1 MAATIDATVPA
12 PFQLPPLPETVNHT
26 PWPAQNFLHVDP
38 EGDVFHV
45 LVCRT
50 TYSLRGMQRDGDR
63 PSQPILLPGE
73 QQPPL
78 VTEDRYEGLVN
89 VSSVLEESDFAPYK
103 PLCDV
108 LLVNA
113 QGHAPEGQALPR
125 WSVGFRFGEE
135 FSKVLQVTG
144 PRQYERRN
152 DGDAWRLSDPVPTTR
167 VPITYQLAFGG
178 PNVVAAHAKPPV
190 EGQEPPQFYFP
201 NPIGTG
207 RWGGKETKQWIE
219 REIEQ
224 RSRHPVPPAPNE
236 HANFSPRATY
246 NGPQIEE
253 HGRAFQGD
261 EQNYPVVGFGP
272 VSRWWQP
279 RHRLAGTHD
288 EQWKARQW
296 PKSPKDHDYRYWNC
310 APEDQQIPYPQG
322 GEEIALANLTP
333 PVQGLVGP
341 VRFLLPEQPLSALV
355 RMEAG
360 PLLLIPMS
368 IDTIVI
374 DVGRGMLSVVRR
386 VLIPSS
392 LNVRKLELGT
402 WRPGEPD
409 SAAAISIPGATPHHP
424 ETV

>member
-12 PFQLPPLPETVNHT
+12 PFQLPPLPETINHT
-26 PWPAQNFLHVDP
+26 PWPTQNFLHVDP

-63 PSQPILLPGE
+63 PAHPILLPGE

-78 VTEDRYEGLVN
+78 VTEDLYEGEINL
-89 VSSVLEESDFAPYK
+89 SSVLQESDFAPYK

-113 QGHAPEGQALPR
+113 QAHSPEGRPLQR
-125 WSVGFRFGEE
+125 WTVGFRFGDQ

-144 PRQYERRN
+144 PRHYERQRN
-152 DGDAWRLSDPVPTTR
+152 GEDWTLTAPALATR
-167 VPITYQLAFGG
+167 VPMSYQLAFGG
-178 PNVVAAHAKPPV
+178 PNVVHEHAKAPV
-190 EGQEPPQFYFP
+190 EGREPPPFYFP

-207 RWGGKETKQWIE
+207 RWGSGEVKEWIE
-219 REIEQ
+219 REVAQ
-224 RSRHPVPPAPNE
+224 RRRGAPAVPIDE
-236 HANFSPRATY
+236 LGNFSERPAYR
-246 NGPQIEE
+246 GPQIEM
-253 HGRAFQGD
+253 HGQAFTGEESD
-261 EQNYPVVGFGP
+261 YPVVGFGP
-272 VSRWWQP
+272 ISRWWQP

-288 EQWKARQW
+288 EHWKATQW

-333 PVQGLVGP
+333 PVKGMVGP
-341 VRFLLPEQPLSALV
+341 VRFVLPEQPLSALV
-355 RMEAG
+355 RMRAG
-360 PLLLIPMS
+360 PLLLMPMS
-368 IDTIVI
+368 IDTVVV
-374 DVGRGMLSVVRR
+374 DVGHALLSVVRR
-386 VLIPSS
+386 VLIPAS
-392 LNVRKLELGT
+392 LDVRKLELGT
-402 WRPGEPD
+402 WQPGDTE
-409 SAAAISIPGATPHHP
+409 SAAAVSIPGAQPHHP